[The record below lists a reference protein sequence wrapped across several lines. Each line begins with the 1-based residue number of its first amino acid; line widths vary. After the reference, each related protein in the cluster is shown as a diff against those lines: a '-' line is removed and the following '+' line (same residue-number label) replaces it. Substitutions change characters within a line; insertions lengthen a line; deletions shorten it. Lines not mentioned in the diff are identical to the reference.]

1 MRRLLAG
8 AALLVLLAA
17 PAVRAQDSGFS
28 RAEWT
33 DPAPSADR
41 AGTPLAY
48 LERPQQLTGVVVH
61 ENGISR
67 VTAVL
72 VPDPTNPP
80 ADGCDA
86 TVDPNATLDGD
97 GVTFH
102 VNATFPCNLVYEV
115 RASAQSN
122 PGTGIGARPAEQRAI
137 PLLVAVAIPPAPV
150 ASVDA
155 VVEIDG
161 DDRSVVL
168 EWPGNAEPDL
178 LGYVIT
184 RDGESLGQVNAGDAT
199 RFTDTD
205 PPGGTTDYAVV
216 AYRQGPDEDV
226 KQVPSSATAVS
237 VELPPDPDEP
247 AGAEGDGDGG
257 DAGGDGG
264 APVEPSLAGEQQAAA
279 PSGRP
284 LSLSTGRAAGQ
295 RPPSLGTPTTLD
307 TGFQETLPFDTSGG
321 DETAIGPNGDPAV
334 VATFEEEDIL
344 DEKQRM
350 SFIAGGLA
358 VLVGASV
365 ILHVTRRAAREAY

>member
-1 MRRLLAG
+1 MRGLLA
-8 AALLVLLAA
+8 AAAFLLLLAA
-17 PAVRAQDSGFS
+17 PVARAQDSGFS

-48 LERPQQLTGVVVH
+48 LEQPQQLTGVAVH

-72 VPDPTNPP
+72 VPDLTDPP
-80 ADGCDA
+80 AEGCNA

-97 GVTFH
+97 GATFH

-122 PGTGIGARPAEQRAI
+122 PGTGIGPRPAEQRAI

-178 LGYVIT
+178 LGYVIS
-184 RDGESLGQVNAGDAT
+184 RDGEFLGQVNAGDAT

-205 PPGGTTDYAVV
+205 APGGTTDYTVV
-216 AYRQGPDEDV
+216 AYRQGPDDEV
-226 KQVPSSATAVS
+226 KQVSSSATAVS
-237 VELPPDPDEP
+237 VELPPDPDAP
-247 AGAEGDGDGG
+247 ADGG
-257 DAGGDGG
+257 DGTDS
-264 APVEPSLAGEQQAAA
+264 VEPSLAGEQQAAS

-295 RPPSLGTPTTLD
+295 RQPGLGPPTTLD

-321 DETAIGPNGDPAV
+321 DQAAVGPNGDPAV
-334 VATFEEEDIL
+334 VATFEDEDPL
-344 DEKQRM
+344 GEKQRLA
-350 SFIAGGLA
+350 FIAGGLA
-358 VLVGASV
+358 TLVTAAA
-365 ILHVTRRAAREAY
+365 IFHVTRRAAREAY